1 MPQRVPRPQDGYGP
15 RPPRPLN
22 AGHASRA
29 RRAGPPANRLRRL
42 AVLLGLLL
50 LLALAVSLYEQFS
63 GQPVWDELYTAAGLP
78 AAGSPAPAAGGETS
92 VHFIDI
98 GQGDAVLIEQ
108 DGEFCLIDAGL
119 RDSQD
124 DLIAY
129 LEAAGAGHLRL
140 LVMTHPH
147 SDHIG
152 GMREVLR
159 RCTVDEVL
167 LPDLDKAPLPT
178 SSTFAHIL
186 EELEEREIPTATAR
200 AGDVYPIG
208 SGRLEVLADGI
219 ETENY
224 NDLSPVLRFV
234 GAGLTFLDTGD
245 GEAGVEEDALARGA
259 DLSADLFKAAHHGSN
274 SSNTWPFLQAVQPR
288 VVVACCGLNND
299 YGHPHREPR
308 ERFDEI
314 GACFYRTDQDG
325 TVVVTGTPE
334 GMSVWTA
341 NEGRQAAAGRDAA

>member
-1 MPQRVPRPQDGYGP
+1 MPSRLPRPQRESSPRAQRPARFGP
-15 RPPRPLN
+15 
-22 AGHASRA
+22 AGPSRA
-29 RRAGPPANRLRRL
+29 GQDPARRLRRL
-42 AVLLGLLL
+42 LVFLGLLL
-50 LLALAVSLYEQFS
+50 LFALALSLLEQAT
-63 GQPVWDELYTAAGLP
+63 GEPVWDDFYQAVGLP
-78 AAGSPAPAAGGETS
+78 AAGSPAQAATGETS

-119 RDSQD
+119 RDTQD

-129 LEAAGAGHLRL
+129 LEAAGATHLRL

-147 SDHIG
+147 ADHIG

-178 SSTFAHIL
+178 SSTFTRVL
-186 EELEEREIPTATAR
+186 EELEERQIPVSAAC
-200 AGDVYPIG
+200 AGDSYPIG
-208 SGRLEVLADGI
+208 SGVLQVLADGV

-245 GEAGVEEDALARGA
+245 GEQPVEQEALARAA
-259 DLSADLFKAAHHGSN
+259 DLSALVFKAAHHGSN
-274 SSNTWPFLQAVQPR
+274 SSNTGEFLAAVQPQ
-288 VVVACCGLNND
+288 VVVACCGQDNS
-299 YGHPHREPR
+299 YGHPHAEPV
-308 ERFDEI
+308 ERFASV
-314 GACFYRTDQDG
+314 GAAFYRTDRDG

-334 GMSVWTA
+334 GIEVWSA
-341 NEGRQAAAGRDAA
+341 NGGQEVQR

>member
-1 MPQRVPRPQDGYGP
+1 MPP
-15 RPPRPLN
+15 RPPRPEKEYGRRPPRPL
-22 AGHASRA
+22 HAPRVGRLPA
-29 RRAGPPANRLRRL
+29 RRLL
-42 AVLLGLLL
+42 ILLGLLL
-50 LLALAVSLYEQFS
+50 LLALAVSLYEQAT

-78 AAGSPAPAAGGETS
+78 AAGSPAPADGGETS

-119 RDSQD
+119 RDTQD

-129 LEAAGAGHLRL
+129 LEAAGAQHLRL

-147 SDHIG
+147 ADHIG

-178 SSTFAHIL
+178 SSTFTRVL
-186 EELEEREIPTATAR
+186 EELEAQQILVSTAR
-200 AGDVYPIG
+200 AGDAYPIG
-208 SGRLEVLADGI
+208 GGSLEVLADGL

-234 GAGLTFLDTGD
+234 GPGLTFLDTGD
-245 GEAGVEEDALARGA
+245 GEEGVEEDALTRAA
-259 DLSADLFKAAHHGSN
+259 VLSADLFKAAHHGSN
-274 SSNTWPFLQAVQPR
+274 SSNTWAFLQAVRPR
-288 VVVACCGLNND
+288 VVVACCGQNND

-308 ERFDEI
+308 ERFAGI
-314 GACFYRTDQDG
+314 GADFYRTDQDG

-334 GMSVWTA
+334 GIRVWTA
-341 NEGRQAAAGRDAA
+341 NGGRQTGTGRDAA